1 MTRLYIADRQIE
13 MADSTAAEFQE
24 VLYRT
29 LSSGRSL
36 LDIQEGNEQARTNA
50 LSIWVNP
57 HTQWSLIYDSVH
69 IPPTREHAVDRLT
82 RNVAD
87 TGRLLIAANGA
98 V

>member
-1 MTRLYIADRQIE
+1 LARLYIADRLIE

-29 LSSGRSL
+29 LANGCSFL
-36 LDIQEGNEQARTNA
+36 YIQEGNEQARTNA
-50 LSIWVNP
+50 LSIWVHP

-69 IPPTREHAVDRLT
+69 IPPIREHAVDRLT

-87 TGRLLIAANGA
+87 TGRLLITANGA
-98 V
+98 D